1 MHRNKIS
8 QNNINIRQAAV
19 LCGGLGSRLGNL
31 TLHSPKPM
39 MEIDGHPFLFHLLEQ
54 LSDQGIK
61 RFLLMTGYLGERIQ
75 EYFGDGSE
83 WGWEIDYS
91 SGPKEWDTC
100 RRIFEAKELIDDR
113 FILLYSD
120 NFINLNLFA
129 LDQASINGNAP
140 LTLSLV
146 KKESG
151 NICYKDGKVFNYDS
165 KRESENLDYVEVGYM
180 VLDKTP
186 MLECLESFDSLDKSF
201 SEVIKRFVDKGQVVG
216 YVLKSNYH
224 SISDK
229 NRLEL
234 TRKFFAKKNIILLD
248 RDGVINY
255 KVERG
260 EYVTSWSKFKF
271 IETTIMALEKLSE
284 IGFEFIIISN
294 QAGVARKMIKE
305 EDLNEISLKMTKKLK
320 KTGINI
326 LETFVCK
333 HHWDEECFC
342 RKPEPGNFFLA
353 SDKYQFRLDKSI
365 YIGDDTR
372 DCKAAFNAGCKSIF
386 LGSSSELLTLSM
398 REMPLSSGEDFLEV
412 LPVIIDFYNK
422 P

>member
-151 NICYKDGKVFNYDS
+151 FFIYSCCGEPHSRPCCTGYHQCQDFDV
-165 KRESENLDYVEVGYM
+165 REDVRKIQE
-180 VLDKTP
+180 
-186 MLECLESFDSLDKSF
+186 LEHLCIEI
-201 SEVIKRFVDKGQVVG
+201 VATAIKR
-216 YVLKSNYH
+216 
-224 SISDK
+224 
-229 NRLEL
+229 
-234 TRKFFAKKNIILLD
+234 
-248 RDGVINY
+248 
-255 KVERG
+255 
-260 EYVTSWSKFKF
+260 
-271 IETTIMALEKLSE
+271 TTNL
-284 IGFEFIIISN
+284 
-294 QAGVARKMIKE
+294 
-305 EDLNEISLKMTKKLK
+305 
-320 KTGINI
+320 
-326 LETFVCK
+326 
-333 HHWDEECFC
+333 
-342 RKPEPGNFFLA
+342 
-353 SDKYQFRLDKSI
+353 
-365 YIGDDTR
+365 
-372 DCKAAFNAGCKSIF
+372 
-386 LGSSSELLTLSM
+386 
-398 REMPLSSGEDFLEV
+398 
-412 LPVIIDFYNK
+412 
-422 P
+422 